1 MQQANTMQT
10 RMTRQRA
17 VILDEL
23 RKLHTHPTA
32 DELFKIVRARL
43 PRISLGT
50 VYRNLDLLADTG
62 QILRL
67 EVAGYTKRFDGNLM
81 PHQHVRCI
89 ACGRVADVFP
99 PLPVP
104 SPEGVAVS
112 SFACILSARIEFDGL
127 CQECMEKECM
137 DRICPD
143 KAFPD
148 KEGAARCDA
157 GERSPESPAT
167 QENQAK
173 EAGHV

>member
-1 MQQANTMQT
+1 MQQAKTTQT

-17 VILDEL
+17 VILEEL
-23 RKLHTHPTA
+23 RKLNTHPTA
-32 DELFKIVRARL
+32 DELFKSVRARL

-50 VYRNLDLLADTG
+50 VYRNLDFLADTG

-81 PHQHVRCI
+81 PHPHVRCI

-104 SPEGVAVS
+104 SPEGIAVS

-127 CQECMEKECM
+127 CEECM
-137 DRICPD
+137 D
-143 KAFPD
+143 
-148 KEGAARCDA
+148 KEREERRST
-157 GERSPESPAT
+157 GERSPEPQAT